1 MRFDPQIPLLFPKR
15 IALVSAPAVLPQLAS
30 RMLVGPA
37 PGSRHLLPILAN
49 SIDYRLTFLLR
60 CTVLD
65 IAQLYLTRGSSSR
78 RQRTRFESER
88 QLSPD
93 EFDDIALPDLTAR
106 LRPLP
111 IDLDVPACHGSRRQ
125 AARFVKAREPQ
136 PSIDAQ

>member
-1 MRFDPQIPLLFPKR
+1 MRFDPQIPLPFPKR
-15 IALVSAPAVLPQLAS
+15 IALVGAPAMLPQLAP

-37 PGSRHLLPILAN
+37 PGCRHLLPILPN
-49 SIDYRLTFLLR
+49 SVDYRLTLLLR

-65 IAQLYLTRGSSSR
+65 IAQLYLTRGASSR

-106 LRPLP
+106 LRPLS
-111 IDLDVPACHGSRRQ
+111 IDLDVPARHCGRRQ
-125 AARFVKAREPQ
+125 APCFVKAREPQ